1 MRWAPE
7 KTQNRFHLLLLC
19 ICQLTASKVHA
30 FGRMAALRN
39 HPMAS
44 TAITSINVRVCSQRS
59 CRSGCSNIKM
69 HNIYQYRIYSAK
81 WNRICRVLFFFLDW
95 GRSGVSV
102 ELLATTTSPLLPLTT
117 LLYWK
122 NFFDKKSPEHPLFL
136 TPASG
141 CQRRGVVTCIQSIN
155 LTSQRMICGFACK
168 LHEEKRSK
176 FQKKTS
182 SNSKRQAFK
191 GKSKNIAYSLIEC
204 CFQMH
209 VQAKILVK
217 GVCCAT

>member
-1 MRWAPE
+1 MD
-7 KTQNRFHLLLLC
+7 QNLQGF
-19 ICQLTASKVHA
+19 
-30 FGRMAALRN
+30 
-39 HPMAS
+39 
-44 TAITSINVRVCSQRS
+44 
-59 CRSGCSNIKM
+59 
-69 HNIYQYRIYSAK
+69 
-81 WNRICRVLFFFLDW
+81 FFFLDW

-122 NFFDKKSPEHPLFL
+122 NYFDKKSPEHPLFL

-141 CQRRGVVTCIQSIN
+141 CQRRGVVTCIQRIN

-191 GKSKNIAYSLIEC
+191 AKSKNIVYSLIEC